1 MGNNTGYIQP
11 VFFGINVERDFFDH
25 NIFEHEN
32 RYNIKYG
39 NDRIFVGREEMRE
52 LNGNH
57 TSLTIVEGGMGYMV
71 VKVKP
76 TIETIMK
83 WFTHLIL
90 NNLDL
95 KFSTN
100 SEFLKSNLDV
110 FQMRLK
116 KISHDILAK
125 DDDYVIVKI

>member
-11 VFFGINVERDFFDH
+11 VFFGINVERDFFSH

-32 RYNIKYG
+32 RYHIKYG
-39 NDRIFVGREEMRE
+39 SDRIFVGREEMRE
-52 LNGNH
+52 LNGSH
-57 TSLTIVEGGMGYMV
+57 SSLTIVEGGMGYMV

-76 TIETIMK
+76 TIETVMK

-95 KFSTN
+95 KFTTN

-110 FQMRLK
+110 FQMKLK
-116 KISHDILAK
+116 NFQSHFRPN
-125 DDDYVIVKI
+125 VS